1 MSAPALIAREG
12 TSWESRG
19 GNGEVV
25 RLFGLWASC
34 SALLAGAIGAG
45 TVLAAGPVDA
55 RVGGEAALSVQPAD
69 PREQGDGTMS
79 AAAGAAIEQG
89 PLPASADDVAAKAAA
104 NAASDA
110 AARAGSTRQSTA
122 RPVQG
127 RARNDNESSECV
139 IALVQ
144 GGYR

>member
-55 RVGGEAALSVQPAD
+55 RVGGAAALSVQPVRSPGAGRRHNERGGRGSHRVRSPAGERRRRGREGGRQRRVGRGRSRRLD
-69 PREQGDGTMS
+69 PSIHRETS
-79 AAAGAAIEQG
+79 AG
-89 PLPASADDVAAKAAA
+89 PSP
-104 NAASDA
+104 
-110 AARAGSTRQSTA
+110 Q
-122 RPVQG
+122 
-127 RARNDNESSECV
+127 
-139 IALVQ
+139 
-144 GGYR
+144 